1 MNTVTSTHTIIGTS
15 SIIWKPP
22 TIHKIKSTVW
32 NIYCMK
38 HEINFQRF
46 RASCIESGSFL
57 PSVSG
62 RKMKTRMPPR
72 KEPAPITRSGSGAH
86 TVLSIAICG
95 RRFKVVEASP

>member
-1 MNTVTSTHTIIGTS
+1 
-15 SIIWKPP
+15 
-22 TIHKIKSTVW
+22 
-32 NIYCMK
+32 MK

-95 RRFKVVEASP
+95 QSFKVVGAFSVIVKFPRRFV